1 MIPFYQWLRRWA
13 GECLSESSAIY
24 LSLIKILIPAII
36 LVKVLQ
42 VAGVIA
48 LLGDVMAPLMN
59 IIGLPS
65 ILGIVWATAVLTNIV
80 TGMVVFV
87 NIAGSESLTVAQVTV
102 LGGLL
107 LISHSIPVEGL
118 VARKAG
124 VPWWLTV
131 VLRVGGA
138 FVFGAVLHWTYQ
150 LTGTLQE
157 TNVLVWQP
165 QAINDSAQAWL
176 IAQLKLL
183 VTIFFVILLL
193 VTTLKVIR
201 GIGIEVLLHR
211 VIQPLLFLIGVNKSA
226 ANSVIVGFTLG
237 LTFGA
242 GLLIRDIETGKLD
255 RANAG
260 LVMCFLGLCHG
271 LIDDTLLVML
281 FGAHISGALWGRIIF
296 SVLLMA
302 IYVHLLRGRTFL
314 KKRA

>member
-1 MIPFYQWLRRWA
+1 VIPFYQWLRRWA

-281 FGAHISGALWGRIIF
+281 FGAHISGALWGRVIF

>member
-226 ANSVIVGFTLG
+226 ANTVIVGFTLG